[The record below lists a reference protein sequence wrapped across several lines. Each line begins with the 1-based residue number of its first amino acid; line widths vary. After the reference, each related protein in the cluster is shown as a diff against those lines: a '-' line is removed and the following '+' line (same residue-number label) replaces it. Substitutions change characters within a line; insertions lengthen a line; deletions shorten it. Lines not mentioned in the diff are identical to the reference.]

1 MAEYEFVVEFS
12 EAVPPED
19 IDKVRLGWLAEEVG
33 AELGL
38 PAEFVDAYR
47 PGSEEPY
54 AGPETGPDFSQRVT
68 APRLAT
74 LTELRSLVRDLRRV
88 AGRLDSNPAGYVLG
102 RQQPKEFVPE

>member
-1 MAEYEFVVEFS
+1 MAEYECVVEFS

-38 PAEFVDAYR
+38 PAAFVDAYR

-54 AGPETGPDFSQRVT
+54 AGPETGPGFSQRMT
-68 APRLAT
+68 AHRLAT
-74 LTELRSLVRDLRRV
+74 LTELRKHHRSMSRPFMTLCFRCR
-88 AGRLDSNPAGYVLG
+88 AIG
-102 RQQPKEFVPE
+102 